1 MNERTCLIKSRNTI
15 VAEYFRFLLHF
26 SSELPRI
33 SVMFSQTP
41 LKRNINHK
49 RAYVK
54 LEQYKITINYKSAWL
69 TK

>member
-1 MNERTCLIKSRNTI
+1 MLKSGNTI

-33 SVMFSQTP
+33 SIMFSQTP
-41 LKRNINHK
+41 LKRNIYHK
-49 RAYVK
+49 RASVK
-54 LEQYKITINYKSAWL
+54 LEQHKITINCKSAWL